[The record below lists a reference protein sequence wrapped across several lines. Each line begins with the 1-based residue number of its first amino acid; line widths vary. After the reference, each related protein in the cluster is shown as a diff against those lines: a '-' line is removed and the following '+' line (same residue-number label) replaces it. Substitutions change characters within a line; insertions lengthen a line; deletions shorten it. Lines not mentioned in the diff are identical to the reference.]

1 MTTVNEL
8 KLANTIGLTGEN
20 FCLLITCVPWRDASG
35 GYPKQTAKIDG
46 RELWR
51 IGISDTQ
58 WSTWNDAYT
67 LANSVDMGI
76 AAWCYNNDRTYING
90 GRLYAGSV
98 TAVQMA
104 ANSITTEKIAAGSVT
119 VDKIDVVSLFAKDI
133 LRHPVLYLVLK

>member
-1 MTTVNEL
+1 ML
-8 KLANTIGLTGEN
+8 
-20 FCLLITCVPWRDASG
+20 PG

-76 AAWCYNNDRTYING
+76 AAWCYNNDAY
-90 GRLYAGSV
+90 LY
-98 TAVQMA
+98 
-104 ANSITTEKIAAGSVT
+104 
-119 VDKIDVVSLFAKDI
+119 
-133 LRHPVLYLVLK
+133 